1 MRTGLGE
8 AGEGTRYKM
17 NLILFGPPAAGKGT
31 QAKRLVESRKMVQ
44 LSTGDMLRA
53 AIASGSELGKK
64 VEGVMQRGELVT
76 DEIVIALIEERL
88 PEAEA
93 AGGAIFDGF
102 PRTLAQAKALDE
114 MLAKRGSRIDLV
126 LRLKV
131 DDEQLLN
138 RVAGRFAES
147 GRPDDNPES
156 FKVRLSAYNGQTA
169 PLLPYYQDQEK
180 LVELDGMGSIEDVA
194 AGIDQALQ
202 G

>member
-1 MRTGLGE
+1 
-8 AGEGTRYKM
+8 M

-102 PRTLAQAKALDE
+102 PRTLAQAQALDE

-131 DDEQLLN
+131 DDGQLLE

-156 FKVRLSAYNGQTA
+156 FKVRLSAYNDQTA
-169 PLLPYYQDQEK
+169 PLLPYYQDQKK

-194 AGIDQALQ
+194 AGIDQALKA
-202 G
+202 